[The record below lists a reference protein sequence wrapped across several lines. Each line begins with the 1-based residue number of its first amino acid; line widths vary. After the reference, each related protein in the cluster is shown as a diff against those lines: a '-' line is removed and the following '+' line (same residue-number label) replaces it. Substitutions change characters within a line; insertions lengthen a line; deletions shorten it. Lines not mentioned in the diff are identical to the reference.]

1 MSKKP
6 ITPKQKAELI
16 ASFIGDNFIEAA
28 RYLREVQDE
37 TPELFATVVKYTGIG
52 MRKAYYLAEIDRR
65 FRKLGVDRNRLRR
78 IGWTKVQIIGR
89 HINKTNLEDLLSLAE
104 KHTAYELNAL
114 MRGGAAAPRHPLRR
128 ALLHSGAV
136 RDVRKGGSG
145 QRGSQ
150 ERPRSVGQGRG
161 ASQGACE
168 IAVGFP
174 VWSGAVA

>member
-1 MSKKP
+1 MNKKP

-37 TPELFATVVKYTGIG
+37 APELFATVVKHTGIG

-65 FRKLGVDRNRLRR
+65 FRKLGVDRNRLRK

-89 HINKTNLEDLLSLAE
+89 HINKTNLEELLSLAE

-114 MRGGAAAPRHPLRR
+114 MRGEQSHPDTRCVVLYFTPEQYETFEK
-128 ALLHSGAV
+128 AV
-136 RDVRKGGSG
+136 LANGGVKS
-145 QRGSQ
+145 
-150 ERPRSVGQGRG
+150 GRG
-161 ASQGACE
+161 LLGKEEALAK
-168 IAVGFP
+168 AL
-174 VWSGAVA
+174 AK

>member
-1 MSKKP
+1 MNKKS

-28 RYLREVQDE
+28 RHLREVQDE
-37 TPELFATVVKYTGIG
+37 TPELFAMVVKHTGIG

-65 FRKLGVDRNRLRR
+65 FRKLGVDRNRLRK

-114 MRGGAAAPRHPLRR
+114 MRGEQPHPDTRCVVLYFTPEQYETFEK
-128 ALLHSGAV
+128 AV
-136 RDVRKGGSG
+136 LANGGVKS
-145 QRGSQ
+145 
-150 ERPRSVGQGRG
+150 GRG
-161 ASQGACE
+161 LLGKEEALVKAL
-168 IAVGFP
+168 AK
-174 VWSGAVA
+174 